1 MTQNTTQST
10 ADGSPA
16 VPPLPPPEER
26 RRLREARSMT
36 EKQVASA
43 VGVSRATIRSWEA
56 GRTTPR
62 GRKAESYA
70 KLLAA
75 LDAELREKAART
87 EREARR
93 AAMERS
99 AARQQGTS
107 SAPQSRSRAG
117 RTPAP
122 PKAAWPAVQPSP
134 SVQPS
139 RDPATARP
147 PAGSPMPMAPRAP
160 LAPSW
165 ARTGTEPR
173 ARARTGT
180 TTGTGTQ
187 STTPGTGTTS
197 ASGKGS
203 GGETGKGRKG
213 SGTATRAGTSSDGT
227 GTGTSSDSGSGSGSG
242 SGLESRPLT
251 PEQAFDALY
260 TFAAPS
266 LVRQAYLLTGRHSL
280 SQESVERAFRLAW
293 QRWPEVAVDRDP
305 VGWIRA
311 AAHEYALSPWH
322 RMRRSPK
329 RPDTMPGEQ
338 DTPARKLLR
347 EALLSLPPSYRR
359 TLLLYDG
366 LGLDLPDTAAETE
379 ASTPAAA
386 SRVTHAREAVAAKD
400 PELTDTELLH
410 ERLGVLTEAVPA
422 PKLTA
427 PRTVRTG
434 CERRSKL
441 WTRVAIAFTA
451 LIVGATSFTL
461 ATAPTRYEAP
471 QAPGE
476 QIGDVPVPSGP
487 QRLSKEDRKL
497 RDKLHSELTNGPPR
511 LVPEPF

>member
-10 ADGSPA
+10 ADGSSA
-16 VPPLPPPEER
+16 VPPLPPPKER

-56 GRTTPR
+56 GRTAPR

-75 LDAELREKAART
+75 LDTELREKAART

-99 AARQQGTS
+99 AARQQSTS
-107 SAPQSRSRAG
+107 TSASTSAPQKRSRAG
-117 RTPAP
+117 QP
-122 PKAAWPAVQPSP
+122 PSLLK
-134 SVQPS
+134 S
-139 RDPATARP
+139 RDPAASGP
-147 PAGSPMPMAPRAP
+147 PAGSQMPMVPRAP
-160 LAPSW
+160 LTPSW
-165 ARTGTEPR
+165 ARTGTEIR
-173 ARARTGT
+173 ARA
-180 TTGTGTQ
+180 
-187 STTPGTGTTS
+187 
-197 ASGKGS
+197 
-203 GGETGKGRKG
+203 
-213 SGTATRAGTSSDGT
+213 
-227 GTGTSSDSGSGSGSG
+227 GTGTSASATSTAKATDTDTSAGTSTSTSTSTESGNATATDTGTATDT
-242 SGLESRPLT
+242 ESKPLT

-260 TFAAPS
+260 AFAAPS
-266 LVRQAYLLTGRHSL
+266 LVLQAYLLTGRRSL

-322 RMRRSPK
+322 RMRRSTKHPE
-329 RPDTMPGEQ
+329 PMPGEQ
-338 DTPARKLLR
+338 DSPGRKLLR
-347 EALLSLPPSYRR
+347 EALLALPPSYRR

-386 SRVTHAREAVAAKD
+386 SRLTRAREAVAAKD
-400 PELTDTELLH
+400 PELTDTALLH
-410 ERLGVLTEAVPA
+410 ERLSALTEAETP
-422 PKLTA
+422 PKLAT

-441 WTRVAIAFTA
+441 WTRLAIALTA

-487 QRLSKEDRKL
+487 QRLSKEDLKL
-497 RDKLHSELTNGPPR
+497 RDKLRTELTNGPPR
-511 LVPEPF
+511 LVPEAF